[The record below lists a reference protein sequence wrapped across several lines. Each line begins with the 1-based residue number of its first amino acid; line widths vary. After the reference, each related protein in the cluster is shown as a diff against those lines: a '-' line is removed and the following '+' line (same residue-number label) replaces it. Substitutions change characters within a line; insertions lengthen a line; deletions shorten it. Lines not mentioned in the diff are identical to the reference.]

1 MENFKNNEL
10 ESSPIINKNNSSHSI
25 NNEDNNYYS
34 HNLEH
39 NDNNN
44 NDNNNTITNSHINN
58 HDHKHNHE
66 HEHKHKHNHDHNH
79 DHDHN
84 HEEEYGH
91 GNELEHN
98 NDQEH
103 NVGNKNLLTNNN
115 NQSKKKKHGHSH
127 GGGEDG
133 SSSGGGGGR
142 HGHGHSHG
150 GGSGSDHNH
159 GSSDEDD
166 EESKPLNQLRNLDS
180 KKKARYSL
188 ILALTLTTIFM
199 VGEIV
204 GGYFANSLAIM
215 TDAAHLLTDIGAM
228 FLSLFAM
235 WISQHPPT
243 SSMSFGFH
251 RAEIL
256 GALVSVLMIW
266 ALTGVLVYE
275 AIQRIL
281 YPPDAVDGKIMFI
294 IASCGLF
301 INIIDAIILH
311 WGSGGHGHSHGGG
324 HGHSHGIGGGTQKK
338 KSKKNRLLNN
348 QGQDIEDL
356 GGENGK
362 NKKGVRNIN
371 VHSAYIHV
379 LGDCFQSIGVMVA
392 SCIIWVHP
400 HWKIADPITTLIFS
414 VIVLGTTIKLLRE
427 SLGVLME
434 GVPPEIDVSEVK
446 GDLSEI
452 EGVTEVHDLHI
463 WSITLGRPAL
473 SVHLTILPTID
484 PEEILSIAN
493 KILLEDYEINHTTIQ
508 IEKPLV
514 KDKCKDHSCPPPK
527 PKKKKIKNDNL
538 SSPPNQ

>member
-1 MENFKNNEL
+1 MENLKNNEL

-25 NNEDNNYYS
+25 NNEDNNYFS

-44 NDNNNTITNSHINN
+44 NNIISNSHINN
-58 HDHKHNHE
+58 HDHKHNH
-66 HEHKHKHNHDHNH
+66 KHNH

-84 HEEEYGH
+84 HNHDHDHNHKEEHIH

-103 NVGNKNLLTNNN
+103 IGNNNLNENLLTNNNN

-127 GGGEDG
+127 GGGDG
-133 SSSGGGGGR
+133 SSSSSSGGG

-150 GGSGSDHNH
+150 GGSDHNH
-159 GSSDEDD
+159 GTSDEDD
-166 EESKPLNQLRNLDS
+166 EESKPLNQLKNLDS

-348 QGQDIEDL
+348 QDQDIEDL
-356 GGENGK
+356 GGDNGK
-362 NKKGVRNIN
+362 KKKGVRNIN

-538 SSPPNQ
+538 SPPPNQ